1 MVLISVAPTKVSARS
16 KARKQAL
23 DILYEADIRRADA
36 LAILAQRDVK
46 EDGPD
51 ARPIREFAKLII
63 NGVVEHKRKI
73 DELITTY
80 AQGWDMDRLPA
91 VDRNI
96 LRLAIFEILW
106 SDEVADGIAIDE
118 ALVLARDL
126 STEDS
131 TSFIHGLLGKISS
144 IKESIAL

>member
-1 MVLISVAPTKVSARS
+1 MSARS

-23 DILYEADIRRADA
+23 DLLYEADIRGGSA
-36 LAILAQRDVK
+36 LEFLQSRDVV

-51 ARPIREFAKLII
+51 ARPIRDFTKELIGGI
-63 NGVVEHKRKI
+63 AENSRKI

-96 LRLAIFEILW
+96 LRLAIYEIVW
-106 SDEVADGIAIDE
+106 STELADGITIDE
-118 ALVLARDL
+118 ALTLAKEL
-126 STEDS
+126 STDES
-131 TSFIHGLLGKISS
+131 AGYIHGVLGKISS
-144 IKESIAL
+144 IKESIPL

>member
-1 MVLISVAPTKVSARS
+1 VSARS

-23 DILYEADIRRADA
+23 DLLYEADIRGTSAAD
-36 LAILAQRDVK
+36 LLELRDTT

-51 ARPIREFAKLII
+51 ARPIRDFTKELIA
-63 NGVVEHKRKI
+63 GVAENKRKI

-96 LRLAIFEILW
+96 LRLGIFEIVWNADL
-106 SDEVADGIAIDE
+106 DDGIAIDE
-118 ALVLARDL
+118 ALTLAKEL
-126 STEDS
+126 STDES
-131 TSFIHGLLGKISS
+131 AGYIHGVLGRISS
-144 IKESIAL
+144 IKESIAI

>member
-1 MVLISVAPTKVSARS
+1 VSARS

-23 DILYEADIRRADA
+23 DLLYEADIRGGSA
-36 LAILAQRDVK
+36 LEFLQSRDVV

-51 ARPIREFAKLII
+51 ARPIRDFTKELIGGI
-63 NGVVEHKRKI
+63 AENSRKI

-96 LRLAIFEILW
+96 LRLGIYEIVW
-106 SDEVADGIAIDE
+106 STELADGIAIDE
-118 ALVLARDL
+118 ALTLAKEL
-126 STEDS
+126 STDES
-131 TSFIHGLLGKISS
+131 AGYIHGVLGKISS
-144 IKESIAL
+144 IKESFPL

>member
-1 MVLISVAPTKVSARS
+1 VSARS

-23 DILYEADIRRADA
+23 DLLYEADIRGTSAAD
-36 LAILAQRDVK
+36 LLELRDTI

-51 ARPIREFAKLII
+51 ARPIRDFTKELIA
-63 NGVVEHKRKI
+63 GVAENKRKI

-96 LRLAIFEILW
+96 LRLGIFEIVWNADL
-106 SDEVADGIAIDE
+106 DDGIAIDE
-118 ALVLARDL
+118 ALTLAKEL
-126 STEDS
+126 STDES
-131 TSFIHGLLGKISS
+131 AGYIHGVLGRISS
-144 IKESIAL
+144 IKESIAI